1 MNQLSPS
8 HLSGTRPDLPW
19 RTSVSESGP
28 ERKVNI
34 YPTVPFDA
42 LIFDAVKQVAIS
54 SQLRSRSSYP
64 MVIA

>member
-1 MNQLSPS
+1 MENLSFRKW
-8 HLSGTRPDLPW
+8 T
-19 RTSVSESGP
+19 

-42 LIFDAVKQVAIS
+42 LIFDAVKQVAFS